1 MKSNNVKRGFRFRE
15 KFVAASL
22 LISIIAF
29 VLLRYY
35 LKDNKEYAWLVFLL
49 PLVAPFVTGLKKITI
64 SYSFLVIIVY
74 LILGFTCNWWHPGW
88 VLFLTIPVF
97 YIFFPKGIKSSVI
110 RISDDDDD
118 DDDETFT
125 DL

>member
-1 MKSNNVKRGFRFRE
+1 MKNNNIKSGFRFRE

-97 YIFFPKGIKSSVI
+97 YIFFPKGIKRSVI

-118 DDDETFT
+118 DDETFT

>member
-1 MKSNNVKRGFRFRE
+1 MKNNNVKRGFRFRE

-74 LILGFTCNWWHPGW
+74 LILGFTCNW
-88 VLFLTIPVF
+88 
-97 YIFFPKGIKSSVI
+97 
-110 RISDDDDD
+110 
-118 DDDETFT
+118 
-125 DL
+125 

>member
-1 MKSNNVKRGFRFRE
+1 MKNNNVKRGFRFRE

-97 YIFFPKGIKSSVI
+97 YIFFPKGIKRSVI

-118 DDDETFT
+118 DETFT

>member
-1 MKSNNVKRGFRFRE
+1 MKNNNIKSGFRFRE

-74 LILGFTCNWWHPGW
+74 LILGFKCNWWHPGW

-97 YIFFPKGIKSSVI
+97 YIFFPKGIKRSVI

-118 DDDETFT
+118 DDETFT

>member
-1 MKSNNVKRGFRFRE
+1 MKNNNVKRGFRFRE
-15 KFVAASL
+15 KFVTASL

-97 YIFFPKGIKSSVI
+97 YIFFPKGIKRSVI

>member
-1 MKSNNVKRGFRFRE
+1 MKNNNVKRGFRFRE

-97 YIFFPKGIKSSVI
+97 YIFFPKGIKRSVI

>member
-1 MKSNNVKRGFRFRE
+1 MKNNNVKRGFRFRE

-97 YIFFPKGIKSSVI
+97 YIFFPKGIKRSVI
-110 RISDDDDD
+110 RISYDDD

>member
-1 MKSNNVKRGFRFRE
+1 MKNNNVKRGFRFRE

-97 YIFFPKGIKSSVI
+97 YIFFPKGIKRSVI
-110 RISDDDDD
+110 RISDDDGD

>member
-1 MKSNNVKRGFRFRE
+1 MKNNNVKRGFRFRE

-74 LILGFTCNWWHPGW
+74 LILGLTCNWWHPGW

-97 YIFFPKGIKSSVI
+97 YIFFPKGIKRSVI
-110 RISDDDDD
+110 RISDDDGD

>member
-1 MKSNNVKRGFRFRE
+1 MKNNNVKRGFRFRE

-97 YIFFPKGIKSSVI
+97 YIFFPKGIKRSVI

-118 DDDETFT
+118 DDETFT

>member
-1 MKSNNVKRGFRFRE
+1 MKNNNVKRGFRFRE

-97 YIFFPKGIKSSVI
+97 YIFFPKGIKRSVI
-110 RISDDDDD
+110 RISDDDYD

>member
-1 MKSNNVKRGFRFRE
+1 MKNNNVKRGFRFRE

-97 YIFFPKGIKSSVI
+97 YIFFPKGIKRSVI

-118 DDDETFT
+118 DYDETFT